1 MRRTLLSYGIKEGAV
16 ALSVAHDSHNLIV
29 VGTSNEEMA
38 FAIEKLIEQEGG
50 VVLVKNGEVIE
61 NMPMPIAGLMSD
73 KDGEW
78 VDKKL
83 TSLHK
88 VAYEELGIHQD
99 VEPVMT
105 LCFMS
110 LVVIPEIKITDKGLF
125 DIMKFNFISL
135 EAE

>member
-1 MRRTLLSYGIKEGAV
+1 
-16 ALSVAHDSHNLIV
+16 
-29 VGTSNEEMA
+29 
-38 FAIEKLIEQEGG
+38 
-50 VVLVKNGEVIE
+50 
-61 NMPMPIAGLMSD
+61 MPIAGLISD

-83 TSLHK
+83 VSLHEI
-88 VAYEELGIHQD
+88 AHQEMGIHRN

-110 LVVIPEIKITDKGLF
+110 LIVIPEIKLTDRGLF
-125 DIMKFNFISL
+125 DVTKFDFISL